1 MNTALNGLLVMG
13 ILLMVAVAFGGWVIS
28 VVARSIGTI
37 LGVYPNRDPRPPQP
51 IIITPPFPPQQ
62 ASMTTNVPL
71 GYIQCRVP
79 GCRHINPDSA
89 QFCRHCGHAF
99 PQIQSKT
106 PRRAAIY

>member
-1 MNTALNGLLVMG
+1 MVNTALNGLLVMG

-37 LGVYPNRDPRPPQP
+37 LGVYPNRGPRPPQP
-51 IIITPPFPPQQ
+51 IIITPPFPPQ
-62 ASMTTNVPL
+62 ASMATNVPL